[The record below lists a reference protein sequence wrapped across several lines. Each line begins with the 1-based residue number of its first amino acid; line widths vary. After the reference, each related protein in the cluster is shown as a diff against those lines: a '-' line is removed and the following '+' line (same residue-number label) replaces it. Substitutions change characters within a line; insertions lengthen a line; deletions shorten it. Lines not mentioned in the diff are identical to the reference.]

1 MQKAKS
7 VVHCGLFS
15 KAVAQEKLSIHM
27 KEDLEKTKKQNVNE
41 DSTST
46 SHNIH
51 IYIWICERMCK
62 REKNLNNLKTAS
74 SQESPSFYISN
85 P

>member
-51 IYIWICERMCK
+51 IYIYEYVRECVKER
-62 REKNLNNLKTAS
+62 KT
-74 SQESPSFYISN
+74 
-85 P
+85 